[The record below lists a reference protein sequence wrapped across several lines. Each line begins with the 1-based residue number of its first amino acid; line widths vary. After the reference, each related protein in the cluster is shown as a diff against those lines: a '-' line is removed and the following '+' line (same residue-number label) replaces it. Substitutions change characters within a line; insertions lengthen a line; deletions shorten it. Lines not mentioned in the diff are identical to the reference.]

1 MSKNKYSQDG
11 YKMYEHEYTTDS
23 IKFITLVL
31 LIKWLIVK
39 IVLEIDTNIVLIT
52 YFSEKKFEIT
62 FLLAPIKVVKS
73 QVIEAFFFIKIF
85 FKNLFN
91 IKCQVWKYFGIICK
105 KDWKNLWT
113 YGTIIIGDRYEYSD
127 YSSKEFIRIF

>member
-1 MSKNKYSQDG
+1 MSKNKYSQDV

-52 YFSEKKFEIT
+52 YFSEKKVWNN
-62 FLLAPIKVVKS
+62 FLTRT
-73 QVIEAFFFIKIF
+73 
-85 FKNLFN
+85 N
-91 IKCQVWKYFGIICK
+91 
-105 KDWKNLWT
+105 
-113 YGTIIIGDRYEYSD
+113 
-127 YSSKEFIRIF
+127 